1 MDDVVAWEYRH
12 ETLKVARDGTIKSDL
27 TDLGRNGWELIR
39 ILPLP
44 EADEPGLIYATIAVM
59 VLRRPLDRRYEICYE
74 TIKVERNVGARF
86 TFGSRDKDGLTGPSA
101 YRFSAAG
108 GDIQPSQRPVTV
120 DPSQMSPEA
129 DATPGLHCIGHDSR
143 CDGTREK

>member
-86 TFGSRDKDGLTGPSA
+86 TFGSRDKLGRDGWQLLHVELFPRPESQGWFDRTVGVQVFRRRRRHSA
-101 YRFSAAG
+101 
-108 GDIQPSQRPVTV
+108 
-120 DPSQMSPEA
+120 
-129 DATPGLHCIGHDSR
+129 
-143 CDGTREK
+143 